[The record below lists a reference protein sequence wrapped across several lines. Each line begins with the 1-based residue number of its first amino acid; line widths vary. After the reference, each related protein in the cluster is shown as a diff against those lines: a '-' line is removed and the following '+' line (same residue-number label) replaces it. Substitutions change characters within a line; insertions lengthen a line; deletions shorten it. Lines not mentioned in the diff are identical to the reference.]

1 MADQSSVRLQRYL
14 AARGIT
20 ALERLGEGKDGAVW
34 RTSRWTA
41 VKVHERPESYR
52 AERNAYIRFQE
63 VDLCEIAGFSIPIL
77 WAYDDESLVI
87 EMEIVTPPY
96 VVDFASVRLDVP
108 EDLIEDEGH
117 TLVDMIR
124 ERFDD
129 KADAVIALC
138 EELESAAGVY
148 LTDVHRHNIKF
159 EGE

>member
-1 MADQSSVRLQRYL
+1 MAAQ
-14 AARGIT
+14 GIA

-52 AERNAYIRFQE
+52 AERNAYIRFQQVE
-63 VDLCEIAGFSIPIL
+63 ITDIAGFSVPML
-77 WAYDDESLVI
+77 WAYDDENLVI
-87 EMEIVTPPY
+87 EMEIVVPPY

-124 ERFDD
+124 ERFDER
-129 KADAVIALC
+129 ANEVIALC
-138 EELESAAGVY
+138 EELASCAGIY

-159 EGE
+159 EGD

>member
-1 MADQSSVRLQRYL
+1 MALQSSVRLQQYL
-14 AARGIT
+14 AAKGIA
-20 ALERLGEGKDGAVW
+20 ALERLGEGKDGVVW

-52 AERNAYIRFQE
+52 AERNAYIRFQQ
-63 VDLCEIAGFSIPIL
+63 VGITDIAGFSVLML
-77 WAYDDESLVI
+77 WAYDDENLVI
-87 EMEIVTPPY
+87 EMEIVVPPY

-124 ERFDD
+124 ERFDER
-129 KADAVIALC
+129 ADEVIALC
-138 EELESAAGVY
+138 EELVSSAGIY

-159 EGE
+159 E